1 MSKIMKYG
9 IVCLLLLSVG
19 AILYMSGYYGSN
31 SYAKK
36 DVNVDEIRWE
46 KDYDSQSNHP
56 YGSYFL
62 HELIDRGFEGY
73 KLRNLNHS
81 VADYFQHDSL
91 KVNAEVVNYFFIG
104 KTLKLY
110 NDEVDSLLAFTERG
124 NNIFIAAEFFPKSL
138 LKSLISQDY
147 QGYIREVSDTA
158 ITLSFL
164 DPQFADV
171 NYELINVIND
181 NNIERR
187 WRLWTAG
194 NYTANY
200 KKNIGKGNYS
210 NCYTSIRY
218 GKGIILL
225 HTIPQAF
232 TNQFLKSKTGREYIE
247 TALSYLPKGTVLW
260 DDYTQFVVDDGSLE
274 MDKGNNNQSKTGQ
287 KINTKSM
294 ISFLMKSPQLRWAY
308 LIILCG
314 MLLFIVFM
322 GKRRQKIIP
331 TALSNINTSLEFTET
346 ISRIYLAQGQHNKLI
361 KHMETVFKNKMK
373 TRYFIKYLDDNTYV
387 ERISKK
393 SGISETEIRD
403 LLNLFK
409 TGTRV
414 EEISDFFLIDLY
426 KKLQLFY
433 KKAR

>member
-1 MSKIMKYG
+1 
-9 IVCLLLLSVG
+9 
-19 AILYMSGYYGSN
+19 
-31 SYAKK
+31 
-36 DVNVDEIRWE
+36 
-46 KDYDSQSNHP
+46 
-56 YGSYFL
+56 
-62 HELIDRGFEGY
+62 
-73 KLRNLNHS
+73 
-81 VADYFQHDSL
+81 
-91 KVNAEVVNYFFIG
+91 
-104 KTLKLY
+104 
-110 NDEVDSLLAFTERG
+110 
-124 NNIFIAAEFFPKSL
+124 
-138 LKSLISQDY
+138 
-147 QGYIREVSDTA
+147 
-158 ITLSFL
+158 LSFL

>member
-1 MSKIMKYG
+1 MKYG
-9 IVCLLLLSVG
+9 IVSLLLLGVG
-19 AILYMSGYYGSN
+19 AILYLSNDYGYDP
-31 SYAKK
+31 YAKK
-36 DVNVDEIRWE
+36 DVDVDEIRWE

-62 HELIDRGFEGY
+62 HELINRGFEDY

-81 VADYFQHDSL
+81 VADYFKYDSL
-91 KVNAEVVNYFFIG
+91 KVNAEVINYFFIG
-104 KTLKLY
+104 KNLKLY

-124 NNIFIAAEFFPKSL
+124 NNIFIAAEFFPKTL
-138 LKSLISQDY
+138 LKALISQDY
-147 QGYIREVSDTA
+147 HDYIREVSDTA

-171 NYELINVIND
+171 KYELTNVING

-187 WRLWTAG
+187 WRLWASG
-194 NYTANY
+194 NYATNY

-210 NCYTSIRY
+210 NCYTSISY

-232 TNQFLKSKTGREYIE
+232 TNQFLKTKTGREYVE

-260 DDYTQFVVDDGSLE
+260 DDYTQFVVNDGSLE
-274 MDKGNNNQSKTGQ
+274 MDEGNNDHSKTGE

-294 ISFLMKSPQLRWAY
+294 ISFLMKSNQLRWAY

-346 ISRIYLAQGQHNKLI
+346 ISRIYLSQGQHNKLI

-373 TRYFIKYLDDNTYV
+373 TRYFIKYLDDNSYV

-393 SGISETEIRD
+393 SGVSETEIKN
-403 LLNLFK
+403 LLDLFK

-414 EEISDFFLIDLY
+414 DEISDFFLIDLY

-433 KKAR
+433 KQAK